1 MLEVSKAPDG
11 RLNLKYDLAGKDNEV
26 RELPLRYMV
35 VGNFAGDREL
45 PLIEEREP
53 VTINQTNFDEV
64 MTKLKPAVTATGV
77 ANVFVDAKPGEPT
90 PETRPLE
97 LAFNTMADFHPDNL
111 LRQLVEPRID
121 PRGGRPAAQIEALAQ
136 ALKLREALVALRG
149 PMGNRAAFRKAM
161 EEFVKD
167 DAMRAKLEQSLGIAR

>member
-1 MLEVSKAPDG
+1 VLEVSKAPDG
-11 RLNLKYDLAGKDNEV
+11 RLNLKYDVAGKENEV

-35 VGNFAGDREL
+35 VGNFTGDREL
-45 PLIEEREP
+45 PPIEERDP
-53 VTINQTNFDEV
+53 VAINQTNFDEV
-64 MTKLKPAVTATGV
+64 MTKLKPKITATGV
-77 ANVFVDAKPGEPT
+77 ANVFADAKPGEPAA
-90 PETRPLE
+90 ETRPLE
-97 LAFNTMADFHPDNL
+97 LEFNAMADFHPDSL
-111 LRQLVEPRID
+111 LRQLVEPRVD
-121 PRGGRPAAQIEALAQ
+121 PRTGRMTAQIEALAQ